1 MHVGPENMTMGCPNP
16 VQEVCAISCVQEVY
30 KKAPH
35 IIKQCASVHVGS
47 ENIEPW
53 DVPT

>member
-16 VQEVCAISCVQEVY
+16 VQEVY